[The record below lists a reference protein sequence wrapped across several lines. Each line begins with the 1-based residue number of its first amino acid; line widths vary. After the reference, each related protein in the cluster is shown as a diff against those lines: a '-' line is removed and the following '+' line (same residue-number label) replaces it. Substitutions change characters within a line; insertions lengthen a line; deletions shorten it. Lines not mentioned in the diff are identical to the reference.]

1 MNDTVFYQ
9 TLEQACKMSFE
20 ETIRLNET
28 SVVSK
33 DSILLNS
40 TQKNMLAQKIL
51 ALPEEYIGLLF
62 LKYIFHSDDATIE
75 NILDITNI
83 KGHMVFVEEILC
95 GSLQLA
101 DTVSIHQGSM
111 EKACKVALPQY
122 IGGVINTVPP
132 ISQPVYSP
140 RFRKALKLIKSAQ
153 RKPRLFVTIAKR
165 VAVFFMVII
174 IAFATTLAVNAKL
187 REEFFR
193 WLVNTFPQFSEFIAV
208 DVVNTPNISFDIL
221 KTYSPG
227 YIPEGFTEYDVLA
240 IDPAIIYVYRNA
252 QGQFITFQGKLP
264 DETAMMF
271 DTEDTEIEAISIL
284 GNSGYCWDRDGL
296 YYLVWQQDGFEFSI
310 VTDLGKDSAVQ
321 IAQSIRSCN

>member
-111 EKACKVALPQY
+111 EKACKVALPRY
-122 IGGVINTVPP
+122 IGSVINTAPP
-132 ISQPVYSP
+132 ISHMYSH

-240 IDPAIIYVYRNA
+240 IDPAIIYEYRNV
-252 QGQFITFQGKLP
+252 QGQSITIQGKLP
-264 DETAMMF
+264 DESAMIF

-284 GNSGYCWDRDGL
+284 GNSGYCWDREGL
-296 YYLVWQQDGFEFSI
+296 HYLVWQQDGFEFSI
-310 VTDLGKDSAVQ
+310 VTDLDKDIAIQ
-321 IAQSIRSCN
+321 IAQSIRSGN